1 MLNDADASGFKKVY
15 LAMDLRISG
24 VGLMVDICT
33 NAIVHA
39 FQRFR
44 APFSGNK
51 NKAAVSR
58 IFVR

>member
-1 MLNDADASGFKKVY
+1 MMQMLPVLKKFIWRW
-15 LAMDLRISG
+15 DLRISG

-44 APFSGNK
+44 APFSGK
-51 NKAAVSR
+51 IVHIFPEQSAV
-58 IFVR
+58 I

>member
-1 MLNDADASGFKKVY
+1 MMQMLPVLKKFIWRW
-15 LAMDLRISG
+15 DLRISG

-33 NAIVHA
+33 NAIVNA

-58 IFVR
+58 IFDR

>member
-1 MLNDADASGFKKVY
+1 MMQMLPVLKKFIWRWE
-15 LAMDLRISG
+15 LRISG

>member
-1 MLNDADASGFKKVY
+1 MMQMLPVLKKFIWRW
-15 LAMDLRISG
+15 DLRISS

-58 IFVR
+58 IFDR